1 MKQITSIFLCA
12 LLVAGLPSP
21 SLAEDAASSASAPTS
36 SDQEKGTPETTYHL
50 FVLPLQY
57 RFVSGSGFLGRVGE
71 YDSLRDSVGGDLTYT
86 VVDHARGV
94 SWRNRADFLS
104 RDEYNIKS
112 QLRLGRYLTL
122 SVDSRSFIRHLDNVP
137 FGANVSPDDLIR
149 TETIPEGALFGI
161 KRTQNAVDLRLKVP
175 QLPVTF
181 FVKGGWQD
189 RRGHAQMQYYD
200 MGGDANCG
208 SCHSVSQFRT
218 VNYTTRNIG
227 FGADVKLGRVSLT
240 YEHDF
245 RSFVDRLQ
253 NPLDLYGA
261 TLSLP
266 DDELPA
272 GVADTLP
279 AYYAHNILP
288 RHRTSSDTLRV
299 RVPLPRSVSFNGSV
313 TNGRTRNVFTGNPQN
328 SLNADATLNW
338 KCQDRLRS
346 TLDYHQQ
353 NTLNEYTPFYPLF
366 ANPSFHRYWL
376 GERLEYR
383 ATSHWDV
390 EAHYRRTNVTRTN
403 ADLFPQ
409 FYSPDNLDVRRV
421 IPSTFSNTAGFSASY
436 RQGELWNFRSG
447 YEWVGTHAPG
457 YVTDPGSAGRVFTTI
472 TISPSPRFTLMDDF
486 SVLSQSNFPDIQRHN
501 RFVLNT
507 SYVTL
512 KPVTDWSLGAGYSYY
527 QNNLRTDL
535 IYGTDPF
542 YQESLVPFKALTQSY
557 SVSSTYVFKK
567 KLAWE
572 VDGGHVASR
581 SDFRPSLAND
591 FFSVV
596 AWASEFSR
604 VAIPQASVSS
614 SFDYRFGEGVNA
626 GFRFQYGSY
635 IDNVHPELSGR
646 LHTYTAFLGKTW

>member
-1 MKQITSIFLCA
+1 MKRVMSIFLCG

-21 SLAEDAASSASAPTS
+21 YVAQDNAPSPSAAASSN
-36 SDQEKGTPETTYHL
+36 QEKGTQETTYHL
-50 FVLPLQY
+50 VVFPLQY

-71 YDSLRDSVGGDLTYT
+71 YDSLRDSVGGDLTLT
-86 VVDHARGV
+86 LINHARRA
-94 SWRNRADFLS
+94 SWRYRANFLS
-104 RDEYNIKS
+104 RDEYDIKS
-112 QLRLGRYLTL
+112 QVRLGSYLTL
-122 SVDSRSFIRHLDNVP
+122 SVDSRSFVRHLDNAP

-181 FVKGGWQD
+181 FVKGGWQA
-189 RRGHAQMQYYD
+189 RRGHTQMQYYD
-200 MGGDANCG
+200 MGGDASCG

-227 FGADVKLGRVSLT
+227 FGADVKLGPVSLT

-253 NPLDLYGA
+253 NPLDAYGA

-272 GVADTLP
+272 GVPDTLP
-279 AYYAHNILP
+279 GNYIHNVLP
-288 RHRTSSDTLRV
+288 RHRTFSDTLRV
-299 RVPLPRSVSFNGSV
+299 RVPLPYSATFNGSV

-338 KCQDRLRS
+338 KYRDRLLS

-353 NTLNEYTPFYPLF
+353 NTLNEFTPLYPLF

-376 GERLEYR
+376 GERLKYR
-383 ATSHWDV
+383 ATSHWGL
-390 EAHYRRTNVTRTN
+390 EAHYRRTNVNRTN

-421 IPSTFSNTAGFSASY
+421 IPRTFSNTVGFSASY
-436 RQGELWNFRSG
+436 RPGELWNFRSG
-447 YEWVGTHAPG
+447 YEWVGTQAPG
-457 YVTDPGSAGRVFTTI
+457 YVTDPGSAGRVFTAI
-472 TISPSPRFTLMDDF
+472 TISPSSRFSLTDDF
-486 SVLSQSNFPDIQRHN
+486 SILSQSKFPDIQRHN

-512 KPVTDWSLGAGYSYY
+512 RPISDWSLGAGYSYY

-557 SVSSTYVFKK
+557 TVSSTYIFKK

-591 FFSVV
+591 FFPVV

-604 VAIPQASVSS
+604 VVIPQASVSS
-614 SFDYRFGEGVNA
+614 SFDYRIREGVN
-626 GFRFQYGSY
+626 GGIRFQYGSY
-635 IDNVHPELSGR
+635 IDHVHPELTGHLR
-646 LHTYTAFLGKTW
+646 TYTAFLGKNW